1 MMSFLYKLRW
11 FFKQRW
17 MQYLIGTSLL
27 SIANLLFLIPPKFIG
42 DMIDEI
48 RSGTFTAETLY
59 QKVSFLST
67 LSIGLYFMIF
77 CYFSL
82 LLGSAIVLEK
92 QLKTRLFTH
101 LTKMTPNFYQRNRIG
116 DLMAIST
123 NDVSAISSTAGSGII
138 SMIFTFVGT
147 SIVLVAMIVLIDY
160 RLVLVTLIPL
170 PFLTSI
176 VGRLGETLRA
186 RILIAQQSFGNM
198 NNHAFE
204 SISGLRVIR
213 SFVQEKKDIQAFDLI
228 TADVMKKNSR
238 VAFTRA
244 LIQPVTSTI
253 IGFCYAIAIGYGSYL
268 VFHNQI
274 SLGQL
279 VTFNIY
285 LGLIIWPLVN
295 FGEFI
300 NMIKRGSASVER
312 VDSIL
317 EQLPE
322 VMDAAN
328 LVSIELP
335 TSIEMKNLNFRYP
348 GAMNE
353 SLRQISFHLERGQTL
368 GIVGRTGSGKSTL
381 LKQLLRQYPIES
393 DKLFIAG
400 TPIEKIALEE
410 MSAWIGYVPQDYMLI
425 SKSIKNN
432 IILGKPDAKTEEI
445 QRVIDLT
452 CLKEDIDQMKDGWD
466 TIIGEGGIMLSG
478 GQKQRTA
485 IARALLVNPEILILD
500 DVLSAVDAKTE
511 NHILHNIRKERR
523 EKTTLIATHRLSA
536 VNHADWILVLDN
548 GEIIEEG
555 THEQLLYRNG
565 WYKQQYDRQKLE
577 VETLH
582 DGKESI

>member
-1 MMSFLYKLRW
+1 MSFLYKLRW